1 MSGRDDYA
9 SAYWGGM
16 AEFLEWKDKHEEEA
30 SRDEMEGAAREFIG
44 IFKQMFP
51 QELEQMI
58 RSDPYIKEAV
68 KMFGKEM

>member
-1 MSGRDDYA
+1 MSGKDDYA

-16 AEFLEWKDKHEEEA
+16 TKFLEWKDKYEEEV
-30 SRDEMEGAAREFIG
+30 SRDEMEGAARKFIG

-58 RSDPYIKEAV
+58 RSDPDIKEAV
-68 KMFGKEM
+68 RMFGKEM